1 MSERP
6 MTTAP
11 TRRTVRLDGTASDV
25 EVHTSAGATGVLP
38 TLPSTEST
46 SRRTRPVKQA
56 VPTPQC
62 WRDVD
67 DALRSGIDRLILFGP
82 PGTGKTYAG
91 LTLGDISGG
100 AHRLVCTDDMTS
112 SEVVGHFMPTA
123 DGTWRW
129 NDGAVVR
136 AWNGNGIRGGRVVAD
151 EIDRASGDV
160 FALLLNMF
168 DNPESA
174 SWQHPDTGE
183 VHRPRAGFSVVMT
196 SNIDR
201 PDELPVALRDRFPV
215 AIRIDQPHPHA
226 VMQLPADLRPAAMA
240 LAGAEE
246 DRRVS
251 LRAFMTFD
259 KLRRAL
265 GPEKALRIV
274 FGDRADD
281 INDALLVDAVA

>member
-1 MSERP
+1 MTERTIS
-6 MTTAP
+6 TTP
-11 TRRTVRLDGTASDV
+11 TRRTVRLDGTASDI
-25 EVHTSAGATGVLP
+25 EVHAAAGAKGVLP
-38 TLPSTEST
+38 TLPPTEST
-46 SRRTRPVKQA
+46 PRRTRSMENLI
-56 VPTPQC
+56 PTPQC

-67 DALRSGIDRLILFGP
+67 DALRSGVDRLILFGP

-91 LTLGDISGG
+91 LTLGDTAGG

-112 SEVVGHFMPTA
+112 SEVIGHFMPTA

-129 NDGAVVR
+129 NDGAVVQ
-136 AWNGNGIRGGRVVAD
+136 AWNGDGVRGGRVVAD

-183 VHRPRAGFSVVMT
+183 VLRPRAGFSVVMT

-201 PDELPVALRDRFPV
+201 PDDLPVALRDRFPV
-215 AIRIDQPHPHA
+215 AVRIDQPHPQA
-226 VMQLPADLRPAAMA
+226 VMQLSADLRPAAMA

-246 DRRVS
+246 ERRVS

-259 KLRRAL
+259 KLRRTL

-274 FGDRADD
+274 FGDRAAD
-281 INDALLVDAVA
+281 IHDAMLVDAVA